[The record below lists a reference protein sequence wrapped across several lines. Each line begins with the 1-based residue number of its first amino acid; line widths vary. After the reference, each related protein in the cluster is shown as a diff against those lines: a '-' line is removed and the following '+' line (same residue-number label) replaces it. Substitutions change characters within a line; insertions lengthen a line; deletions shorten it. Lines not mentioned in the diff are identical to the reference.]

1 MIGEIVKF
9 TKKAAIM
16 VRRNFIARGDLPD
29 NGAWRNIV
37 LREVKKKIGRSLL
50 LASIVVAL
58 GITGLQAGVVTG
70 QPSAP
75 RVVLPH
81 SMALAS
87 STIGLG
93 CNQKIPAF
101 GTVSASIQGGAG
113 SSAGGPSAGSG
124 GAGEVVSGSFWV
136 YPGDAIGCW
145 SISGGGGGGNGGY
158 GAYSG
163 GNGGSGYAINC
174 YYVAWPGNCPLS
186 GVTAIVAGGGGG
198 GGGAGGNN
206 GSTDQC
212 GGGGGW
218 GNGGSGGGGCN
229 GSGGG
234 GGGNQGSESGGS
246 GGGGG
251 NYTWNWWWC
260 DGVWSGG
267 YGGGGGGGGGGGYQ
281 GGGGGGG
288 GGAWGCGD
296 QGGGG
301 GGGGSSFWQGWVY
314 NVSTRQNGGGANLN
328 NLQFTYAGPS
338 ITSIS
343 PNPGFYTGGQATI
356 SGMYFQDAG
365 TVTVNWGGQSLSCVS
380 LSMNSS
386 GNSSRTVNYPA
397 RPAGTVISVSITT
410 QYGGTSNSVSFSY
423 VGPPVVTGLSPSSGP
438 LAGDQQVTVT
448 GNYFTGALAVHFGST
463 PALSFTVVN
472 STTITA
478 YTPASSSPEIVCV
491 SVENAYGWSTCTSA
505 SNYTYDGA
513 PVITSMSAYSGSA
526 GTSVTV
532 NGSGFDYGSAKVSAV
547 YFCNGPSNCTNASTF
562 TVVNDSSLNVTVPG
576 LSPGTYAVKVTTPG
590 GTTTASQ

>member
-16 VRRNFIARGDLPD
+16 VRGDLPD

-50 LASIVVAL
+50 LTSIVVAL

-386 GNSSRTVNYPA
+386 GNSSCTVNYPA

-410 QYGGTSNSVSFSY
+410 HYGGTSNSVSFSY

>member
-1 MIGEIVKF
+1 M
-9 TKKAAIM
+9 
-16 VRRNFIARGDLPD
+16 
-29 NGAWRNIV
+29 
-37 LREVKKKIGRSLL
+37 
-50 LASIVVAL
+50 
-58 GITGLQAGVVTG
+58 
-70 QPSAP
+70 
-75 RVVLPH
+75 
-81 SMALAS
+81 
-87 STIGLG
+87 
-93 CNQKIPAF
+93 
-101 GTVSASIQGGAG
+101 
-113 SSAGGPSAGSG
+113 
-124 GAGEVVSGSFWV
+124 
-136 YPGDAIGCW
+136 
-145 SISGGGGGGNGGY
+145 
-158 GAYSG
+158 
-163 GNGGSGYAINC
+163 
-174 YYVAWPGNCPLS
+174 
-186 GVTAIVAGGGGG
+186 
-198 GGGAGGNN
+198 
-206 GSTDQC
+206 
-212 GGGGGW
+212 
-218 GNGGSGGGGCN
+218 
-229 GSGGG
+229 
-234 GGGNQGSESGGS
+234 
-246 GGGGG
+246 
-251 NYTWNWWWC
+251 
-260 DGVWSGG
+260 
-267 YGGGGGGGGGGGYQ
+267 
-281 GGGGGGG
+281 
-288 GGAWGCGD
+288 
-296 QGGGG
+296 
-301 GGGGSSFWQGWVY
+301 Y

-386 GNSSRTVNYPA
+386 GNSSCTVNYPA

-410 QYGGTSNSVSFSY
+410 HYGGTSNSVSFSY